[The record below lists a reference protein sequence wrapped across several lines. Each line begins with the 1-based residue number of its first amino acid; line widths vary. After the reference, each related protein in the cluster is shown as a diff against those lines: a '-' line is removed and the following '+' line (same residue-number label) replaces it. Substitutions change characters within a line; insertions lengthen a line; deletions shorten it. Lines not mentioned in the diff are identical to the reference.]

1 MKKLFVLAAV
11 ICFAHLATAQDAADN
26 TPKFHFGVKVGAGT
40 TWLRSEKNSAD
51 NTPESDGS
59 LLRASYGFIGDIRF
73 SKNYYFST
81 GVDVSYGGGK
91 LKKSVGDTITWEETL
106 RLSYVEFPLTLRLQT
121 NPIGYL
127 KYYFQAGISPGINL
141 KSQYDLKGSATPGP
155 NPAEQE
161 AVDASDDING
171 INLSMI
177 IGGGI
182 TYNLTGTTDMIVGLT
197 FRNGLLDISDKN
209 STNPVLSNSKLI
221 ANMLNLN
228 VGILF

>member
-1 MKKLFVLAAV
+1 
-11 ICFAHLATAQDAADN
+11 
-26 TPKFHFGVKVGAGT
+26 
-40 TWLRSEKNSAD
+40 
-51 NTPESDGS
+51 
-59 LLRASYGFIGDIRF
+59 
-73 SKNYYFST
+73 
-81 GVDVSYGGGK
+81 
-91 LKKSVGDTITWEETL
+91 
-106 RLSYVEFPLTLRLQT
+106 
-121 NPIGYL
+121 
-127 KYYFQAGISPGINL
+127 
-141 KSQYDLKGSATPGP
+141 P